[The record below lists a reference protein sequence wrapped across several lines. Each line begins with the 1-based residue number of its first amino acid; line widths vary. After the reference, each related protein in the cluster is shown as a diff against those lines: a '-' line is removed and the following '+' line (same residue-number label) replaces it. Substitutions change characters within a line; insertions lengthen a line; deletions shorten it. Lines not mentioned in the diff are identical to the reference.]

1 MNLKLNDKL
10 ISEYHSG
17 SQKARV
23 LTESWVGEH
32 LFCPRCGNEYL
43 RHFQNNRPVADFICP
58 ACNNQYEL
66 KSKQG
71 KLGAKIADG
80 AYDTFIKRIT
90 SNENPDFLFMS
101 YSIEK
106 MHVTDLIMIPKFFF
120 VPDIIEK
127 RAPLSKT
134 AHRAGWIGCNILID
148 QIPPQGKI
156 GIISNGK
163 EVNRESVIERVA
175 LSQRL
180 GTDNLHARG
189 WLMDILKCV
198 NAIPTDVFSL
208 SDMYQFEAYLFDR
221 HQGNNNVRPKIRQ
234 QLQLL
239 RDKGVIEFLGMGT
252 YRKIKRI

>member
-1 MNLKLNDKL
+1 MDLKLSDKL

-23 LTESWVGEH
+23 LTESWVGEQ
-32 LFCPRCGNEYL
+32 LFCPRCGNEHL
-43 RHFQNNRPVADFICP
+43 RHFQNNRPVADFVCP
-58 ACNNQYEL
+58 SCNNQYEL

-90 SNENPDFLFMS
+90 SKENPDFLFMS

-106 MHVTDLIMIPKFFF
+106 MLVTDLIMIPKFFF

-134 AHRAGWIGCNILID
+134 ARRAGWTGCNILIN
-148 QIPPQGKI
+148 QIPPQGRI
-156 GIISNGK
+156 DIVSSGK
-163 EVNRESVIERVA
+163 ETNRETVIERVA
-175 LSQRL
+175 LSQSL
-180 GTDNLHARG
+180 SVDNLHARG

-198 NAIPTDVFSL
+198 NTIPTDIFSL

-221 HQGNNNVRPKIRQ
+221 HKENNNVRPKIRQ

-239 RDKGVIEFLGMGT
+239 RDRGIIEFLGMGK